1 MLWASLQTLNSPER
15 ITDRPRSHGP
25 SGGDKRL
32 RSEGKDLHES
42 TDDPAKSESDSISAR
57 SEFDKTYKKT
67 QLYNREAKLDK
78 NNS

>member
-1 MLWASLQTLNSPER
+1 MDPAEEISV
-15 ITDRPRSHGP
+15 
-25 SGGDKRL
+25 SGR
-32 RSEGKDLHES
+32 REKDLHES

>member
-15 ITDRPRSHGP
+15 ITDRPRSH
-25 SGGDKRL
+25 GDKRL

-67 QLYNREAKLDK
+67 QLYNREEKLDK